1 MKLTNKY
8 FLIWEFVVTL
18 LLAAMPLMFYGEN
31 VTVILLII
39 VSYVITSAIG
49 CMLLVKVKPIVTWI
63 VTFVVS
69 IFAYIIDI
77 TVIDIFRLI
86 KMESYPLIIGQVY
99 LLPIYILFSGLIC
112 AGGGV
117 VMNKI
122 LKLKN
127 GVSQ

>member
-1 MKLTNKY
+1 MKLTD
-8 FLIWEFVVTL
+8 LIWEFVVTL

-31 VTVILLII
+31 MAVILLII
-39 VSYVITSAIG
+39 VSYAITSAFG
-49 CMLLVKVKPIVTWI
+49 CLLLVKIKPIVIWV

-77 TVIDIFRLI
+77 AVIDIFRLI

-112 AGGGV
+112 TVGGV

-127 GVSQ
+127 

>member
-1 MKLTNKY
+1 MKSTDKY

-31 VTVILLII
+31 MTVILLII
-39 VSYVITSAIG
+39 VSYAITSAIG
-49 CMLLVKVKPIVTWI
+49 CLLLVKVKPIVTWV

-77 TVIDIFRLI
+77 IVIDIFRLI
-86 KMESYPLIIGQVY
+86 KMESYPLIIRQ
-99 LLPIYILFSGLIC
+99 LCPLPIYVLFSGLIC
-112 AGGGV
+112 AVGGI

-127 GVSQ
+127 GVS

>member
-1 MKLTNKY
+1 MNLTDKY

-31 VTVILLII
+31 MSVILLII
-39 VSYVITSAIG
+39 VSYAITNAIG
-49 CMLLVKVKPIVTWI
+49 CLLLVKVKPIVIWV

-77 TVIDIFRLI
+77 AVIDIFRLI

-112 AGGGV
+112 TVGGL
-117 VMNKI
+117 VMNRI

-127 GVSQ
+127 

>member
-1 MKLTNKY
+1 MKPTDKY

-31 VTVILLII
+31 MTVILLII
-39 VSYVITSAIG
+39 VSYAITSAIG
-49 CMLLVKVKPIVTWI
+49 CLLLVKVKPIVIWV

-77 TVIDIFRLI
+77 AVIDIFRLI

-99 LLPIYILFSGLIC
+99 LLPIYILFSCLIC
-112 AGGGV
+112 TVGGV

-127 GVSQ
+127 